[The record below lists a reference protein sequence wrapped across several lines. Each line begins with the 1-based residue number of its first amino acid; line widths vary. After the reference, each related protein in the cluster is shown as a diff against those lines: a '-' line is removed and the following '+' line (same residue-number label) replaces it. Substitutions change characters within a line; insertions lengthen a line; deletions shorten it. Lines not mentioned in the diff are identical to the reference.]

1 VSIDLIGHSWGG
13 DTAATIAENS
23 PRKID
28 MLITIDP
35 VSVNRPDMNA
45 VRNNTVTWIDV
56 NASTTSSWTFANMV
70 AGVGGAWNDAPKAYA
85 DAFINASANH
95 EEFSKMMGT
104 SGNGYHSPSFMLGI
118 K

>member
-1 VSIDLIGHSWGG
+1 
-13 DTAATIAENS
+13 
-23 PRKID
+23 
-28 MLITIDP
+28 MLITINP

-56 NASTTSSWTFANMV
+56 NVSTTSSWTFANMV
-70 AGVGGAWNDAPKAYA
+70 AGVGGAWNDDPKAYA
-85 DAFINASANH
+85 DAFINASANL